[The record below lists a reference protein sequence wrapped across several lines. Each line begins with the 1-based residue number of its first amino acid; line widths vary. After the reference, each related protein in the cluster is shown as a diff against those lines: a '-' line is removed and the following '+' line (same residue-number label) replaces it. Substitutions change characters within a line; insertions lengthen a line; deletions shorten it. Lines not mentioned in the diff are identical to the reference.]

1 MSKSK
6 NNGVDPLVLID
17 EYSTDALRYTLI
29 REVAGAG
36 QDITLQLNRKVYNQ
50 RLKDRAA
57 GTPPKPPT
65 PGSKDNSLSESV
77 EGSRNFTNKL
87 WNASRFVL
95 MNLEGNTPEQ
105 LGSPDIEALELCDRW
120 ILSRYHQVTKSL
132 RNNLDNF
139 SLGEGAKQLY
149 EFIWGDFCDL
159 YIELVKY
166 RLQGEDAE
174 SKLVA
179 QQTLALV
186 LEGTLKLLHPFMPHI
201 TEEIWH
207 TVVQKEA
214 TGQISLALETYPTA
228 DESLINPDLESQFE
242 LLISTIRTV
251 RNLRTEAGIKP
262 GEKIEAMLQSENDR
276 ERTILTAGQIYIQNL
291 ARIKILTITDPT
303 AIVEVAPPIAAVQPP
318 IADPAVNPAVSVRDR
333 KAWGDRTWLEKLD
346 IRDLSDDLLEILSGY
361 SKIARPLWSLALLW
375 LGFNVIRVTF
385 DSVHNLPLLPD
396 FLEVI
401 GFFYTIFYTKN
412 NLLTREARTR
422 SFAKLKQLKIDLFG
436 GLTID
441 SDAIDVLSSEIPI
454 VPEATAVDPIVD
466 LATALSTSAD
476 GQMFTAMVGTV
487 QVLIP
492 LTGLVDIS
500 ALKAKLEK
508 DLARAQ
514 ADAQGVK
521 NRLSNQKF
529 VAQAPEDV
537 VQGAKNAL
545 AEAEKQAELIQAR
558 LALL

>member
-1 MSKSK
+1 
-6 NNGVDPLVLID
+6 
-17 EYSTDALRYTLI
+17 
-29 REVAGAG
+29 
-36 QDITLQLNRKVYNQ
+36 
-50 RLKDRAA
+50 
-57 GTPPKPPT
+57 
-65 PGSKDNSLSESV
+65 
-77 EGSRNFTNKL
+77 
-87 WNASRFVL
+87 
-95 MNLEGNTPEQ
+95 
-105 LGSPDIEALELCDRW
+105 
-120 ILSRYHQVTKSL
+120 
-132 RNNLDNF
+132 
-139 SLGEGAKQLY
+139 
-149 EFIWGDFCDL
+149 
-159 YIELVKY
+159 
-166 RLQGEDAE
+166 
-174 SKLVA
+174 
-179 QQTLALV
+179 
-186 LEGTLKLLHPFMPHI
+186 
-201 TEEIWH
+201 
-207 TVVQKEA
+207 
-214 TGQISLALETYPTA
+214 
-228 DESLINPDLESQFE
+228 
-242 LLISTIRTV
+242 

-291 ARIKILTITDPT
+291 ARIKTLTITNPT
-303 AIVEVAPPIAAVQPP
+303 AIVEVAPPIAAVQVPIVNPMADP
-318 IADPAVNPAVSVRDR
+318 IANPTAAVPDR
-333 KAWGDRTWLEKLD
+333 KAWADRTWLEKLD

-401 GFFYTIFYTKN
+401 GFFYTIFYAKN

-422 SFAKLKQLKIDLFG
+422 SLAKLKQLKIDLFG
-436 GLTID
+436 GSTID

-454 VPEATAVDPIVD
+454 LPEATAVTRIVD
-466 LATALSTSAD
+466 LATALPSSAD